1 MNNFINRDYDRFSP
15 ERIINEHLTTDRRV
29 LIFGES
35 GIGKS
40 TLATQLMLQL
50 QSRGRHVSLL
60 DADPGSP
67 AFGIPGAICLT
78 DPYLTGKSLTGKS
91 LAGKRLMDQGLTTEG
106 QLSWKIRDFEALCS
120 LDVGRFRLPL
130 AAGVRT
136 LLARVPQRNTE
147 TLIIDAPGVTR
158 GVAGA
163 ELLQELITATHADL
177 VLILV
182 RKGQPPPL
190 INELCACRAERVFI
204 SAHDQ
209 ALRPDKG
216 SRRRERTQ
224 HWQTYLEHATE
235 QVHCLDHL
243 LLLGTPPPIS
253 EPTAWVGRQIAL
265 LDKKRTLAMGQ
276 VVSLENN
283 ILRILTPA
291 NNTFKNA
298 QQLLI
303 RDAVQTSRYGLH
315 TAPPIRP
322 QTQAARPV
330 TDVIAPTVNDAL
342 VDRLSID
349 SQSPPVVMRIDP
361 VDVILINGV
370 FGDPL
375 LLTRFRHE
383 KRSLLFDLGYQGQL
397 PARIAHQI
405 SDVFISHTHI
415 DHITGFLWL
424 LRSRIGYYPPCR
436 LFGPPGLAQNIAGM
450 ISGILWDRI
459 SDKAP
464 SFDIFELHG
473 QRLRRWQI
481 TAGCAISNELPE
493 QVVRDG
499 LIWQDA
505 SFCVRA
511 VTLDHTPRDDQ
522 ASHRQ
527 PYTPVL
533 AFAFEPANQI
543 KVRKDQLTALNLTPG
558 PWLQQL
564 KEHVLNGEL
573 NALIQ
578 LADRSVSVAYLADS
592 ILMKSTGQKLA
603 YATDFADIPDN
614 HAKLTELAKNAH
626 TLFCE
631 ASFVNADTAQASRT
645 GHLTTQA
652 CGDIGSKAAVK
663 HLVPFHFSKR
673 YQGHAGRSYQEVS
686 RVCSR
691 TIVPGP

>member
-1 MNNFINRDYDRFSP
+1 M
-15 ERIINEHLTTDRRV
+15 TDRRV

-40 TLATQLMLQL
+40 TLATQLILQL
-50 QSRGRHVSLL
+50 QSRGRSVSLL
-60 DADPGSP
+60 DADAGSP
-67 AFGIPGAICLT
+67 AFGIPGAICLS

-91 LAGKRLMDQGLTTEG
+91 LIDQRLTIEG
-106 QLSWKIRDFEALCS
+106 QLSWKVRDFEALCS
-120 LDVGRFRLPL
+120 LDAGRFRLPL

-163 ELLQELITATHADL
+163 ELLQELITATHTDL

-190 INELCACRAERVFI
+190 INELSACRAERVFI
-204 SAHDQ
+204 AAHDQ
-209 ALRPDKG
+209 AMRPDKT
-216 SRRRERTQ
+216 SRSRERTQ
-224 HWQTYLEHATE
+224 RWQAYLEHATE
-235 QVHCLDHL
+235 QVHCLDNL

-265 LDKKRTLAMGQ
+265 LDTRRTLAMGQ

-283 ILRILTPA
+283 RLRILTPA
-291 NNTFKNA
+291 NNGTLKNA

-303 RDAVQTSRYGLH
+303 RDAVKTLGNGLQ

-322 QTQAARPV
+322 QTQAARSV
-330 TDVIAPTVNDAL
+330 RDVIAPTVNDAL
-342 VDRLSID
+342 VDRLSVD

-361 VDVILINGV
+361 VDVILVNGV

-375 LLTRFRHE
+375 LLTRFRHQ
-383 KRSLLFDLGYQGQL
+383 KRSLLFDLGDQGQL

-424 LRSRIGYYPPCR
+424 LRSRIGHYPPCR

-450 ISGILWDRI
+450 IRGILWDRI

-464 SFDIFELHG
+464 RFDIFELHG
-473 QRLRRWQI
+473 QRLRHWQI
-481 TAGCAISNELPE
+481 TAGCGVSNELPE

-505 SFCVRA
+505 SFCMRA

-522 ASHRQ
+522 ASQCQLH
-527 PYTPVL
+527 TPVL
-533 AFAFEPANQI
+533 AFAFEPASQI
-543 KVRKDQLTALNLTPG
+543 KVRKNQLTALNLTPG

-573 NALIQ
+573 DALIQ
-578 LADRSVSVAYLADS
+578 LAGRSVSVAHLADS
-592 ILMKSTGQKLA
+592 ILMKSTEQKLA

-631 ASFVNADTAQASRT
+631 ASFVNADTVQARRI

-652 CGDIGSKAAVK
+652 CGDLGSKAAVK

-686 RVCSR
+686 RVCSC
-691 TIVPGP
+691 TVVPP